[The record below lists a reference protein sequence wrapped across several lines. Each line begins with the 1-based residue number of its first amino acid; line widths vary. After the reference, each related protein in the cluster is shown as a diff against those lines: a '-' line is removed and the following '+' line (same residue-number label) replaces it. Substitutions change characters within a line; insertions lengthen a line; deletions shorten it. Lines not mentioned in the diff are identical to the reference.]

1 MKSPVTM
8 SQAQVYGISKQNSKE
23 IFQFF
28 QKNFGCTRKVYNMC
42 VDSCYK
48 QLEQAGYTSGDDLP
62 DISFPKVAALKKD
75 YPYLKEADGLGLA
88 NSVRDFQKACKT
100 FRDQKDRSTY
110 RKSALRRDRSGKELL
125 SFRGLKGIPRFH
137 AKSAGYFSY
146 RTACQY
152 PKEGN
157 ALKRPTIRLEGS
169 ILYLPKL
176 KQGVKLIIHR
186 KLPEDAHILN
196 VTVFMDTDGTYRVSI
211 CYSYTFLMEMDY
223 REAATQE
230 QPLPKET
237 RFLGLDYS
245 QKDLYVDS
253 EGRKANYPK
262 YYKRSEQ
269 KLARLQ
275 KSICRKEKNGKNYQK
290 SMRKIQKL
298 HVKIKHQR
306 HDYLQ
311 KLSTELVS
319 RYDVIVV
326 EDINLRAMGG
336 CLSLGKNLHDNG
348 FGLFREMLAYKLWK
362 KGSCLVRIDR
372 MYPSSKT
379 CSVCGAVKQ
388 DLKLSDRIYICPECG
403 CFIDRIYICPE
414 CGCFIDQDYNAAV
427 NIREEG
433 KRTFLIYLK
442 EAMEK
447 EEEAKIRQ
455 KATKE
460 RRQKKKKAA

>member
-1 MKSPVTM
+1 MKAPITM
-8 SQAQVYGISKQNSKE
+8 NQAQVYGISKQNSKE

-28 QKNFGCTRKVYNMC
+28 QKNFGCTRKVYNLC

-48 QLEQAGYTSGDDLP
+48 QLEQAGYTDGDDLP
-62 DISFPKVAALKKD
+62 ELSFPKVSALKKD

-88 NSVRDFQKACKT
+88 NSVLDFQKAYKI
-100 FRDQKDRSTY
+100 FRNQKDRSVY
-110 RKSALRRDRSGKELL
+110 RKSALRLDRSGKEPL

-157 ALKRPTIRLEGS
+157 ALKRPTIRLEGG

-176 KQGVKLIIHR
+176 KHGVKLIIHR

-196 VTVFMDTDGTYRVSI
+196 ATVFMDTDGTYQVSI
-211 CYSYTFLMEMDY
+211 CHSYTFLMEMDY
-223 REAATQE
+223 REAAAQE
-230 QPLPKET
+230 QPIPKGT

-262 YYKRSEQ
+262 YYRRSEQ

-275 KSICRKEKNGKNYQK
+275 KSICRKEKNGMNYQK
-290 SMRKIQKL
+290 TMRKIQKL
-298 HVKIKHQR
+298 HTKIKHQR

-379 CSVCGAVKQ
+379 CSVCGAVKP
-388 DLKLSDRIYICPECG
+388 DLKLSDRIYICPKCG
-403 CFIDRIYICPE
+403 CVIDR
-414 CGCFIDQDYNAAV
+414 DYNAAV
-427 NIREEG
+427 NILEEG
-433 KRTFLIYLK
+433 KRIFLTYLK

-447 EEEAKIRQ
+447 AEEAKIRQ
-455 KATKE
+455 EAAKE

>member
-237 RFLGLDYS
+237 RFLGLDYL

-403 CFIDRIYICPE
+403 CFIDR
-414 CGCFIDQDYNAAV
+414 DYNAAV

>member
-42 VDSCYK
+42 VNSCYK

-403 CFIDRIYICPE
+403 CFIDR
-414 CGCFIDQDYNAAV
+414 DYNAAV

>member
-403 CFIDRIYICPE
+403 CFIDR
-414 CGCFIDQDYNAAV
+414 DYNAAV

>member
-311 KLSTELVS
+311 KLSTELVC

-403 CFIDRIYICPE
+403 CFIDR
-414 CGCFIDQDYNAAV
+414 DYNAAV

>member
-88 NSVRDFQKACKT
+88 NSVLDFQKACKT

-223 REAATQE
+223 REAATQK
-230 QPLPKET
+230 QPLPKGT

-298 HVKIKHQR
+298 HVKIKHQ
-306 HDYLQ
+306 
-311 KLSTELVS
+311 V
-319 RYDVIVV
+319 
-326 EDINLRAMGG
+326 
-336 CLSLGKNLHDNG
+336 
-348 FGLFREMLAYKLWK
+348 
-362 KGSCLVRIDR
+362 
-372 MYPSSKT
+372 
-379 CSVCGAVKQ
+379 
-388 DLKLSDRIYICPECG
+388 
-403 CFIDRIYICPE
+403 
-414 CGCFIDQDYNAAV
+414 
-427 NIREEG
+427 
-433 KRTFLIYLK
+433 
-442 EAMEK
+442 
-447 EEEAKIRQ
+447 
-455 KATKE
+455 
-460 RRQKKKKAA
+460 

>member
-88 NSVRDFQKACKT
+88 NSVLDFQKACKT

-137 AKSAGYFSY
+137 AKLAGYFSY

-253 EGRKANYPK
+253 EGRKMYDENRKFTKLVMFMAEK
-262 YYKRSEQ
+262 YYSNNLVLNEAVSTFEDVVETSGNGEASFGVAGEDWERIEFTAPPYKHSDARFYAEYYNGFQAPFLVCIWNKDYAELEDLLKNTSE
-269 KLARLQ
+269 KLYKAY
-275 KSICRKEKNGKNYQK
+275 RKEMEWDMTYE
-290 SMRKIQKL
+290 RL
-298 HVKIKHQR
+298 
-306 HDYLQ
+306 D
-311 KLSTELVS
+311 
-319 RYDVIVV
+319 
-326 EDINLRAMGG
+326 
-336 CLSLGKNLHDNG
+336 KNLLSVAKGLGEFYLNG
-348 FGLFREMLAYKLWK
+348 TR
-362 KGSCLVRIDR
+362 
-372 MYPSSKT
+372 
-379 CSVCGAVKQ
+379 
-388 DLKLSDRIYICPECG
+388 
-403 CFIDRIYICPE
+403 
-414 CGCFIDQDYNAAV
+414 
-427 NIREEG
+427 
-433 KRTFLIYLK
+433 
-442 EAMEK
+442 
-447 EEEAKIRQ
+447 
-455 KATKE
+455 
-460 RRQKKKKAA
+460 

>member
-28 QKNFGCTRKVYNMC
+28 RKNFGCTRKVYNMC

-403 CFIDRIYICPE
+403 CFIDR
-414 CGCFIDQDYNAAV
+414 DYNAAV

>member
-1 MKSPVTM
+1 MKAPITM
-8 SQAQVYGISKQNSKE
+8 NQAQVYGISKQNSKE

-28 QKNFGCTRKVYNMC
+28 QKNFGCTRKVYNLC

-48 QLEQAGYTSGDDLP
+48 QLEQAGYTNGDDLP
-62 DISFPKVAALKKD
+62 EFSFPKVSALKKD

-88 NSVRDFQKACKT
+88 NSVLDVQKAYKT
-100 FRDQKDRSTY
+100 FRNQKDRSAY
-110 RKSALRRDRSGKELL
+110 RKSALRRDRSGKEPL

-196 VTVFMDTDGTYRVSI
+196 VTVFMDTDGTYQVSI

-223 REAATQE
+223 REAAVQE

-237 RFLGLDYS
+237 SFLGLDYS
-245 QKDLYVDS
+245 QKDFYVDS

-262 YYKRSEQ
+262 YYRRSEQ

-275 KSICRKEKNGKNYQK
+275 KSICRKEKDGKNYQK
-290 SMRKIQKL
+290 NMRKIQKL
-298 HVKIKHQR
+298 HAKIKHQR

-326 EDINLRAMGG
+326 EDINLRAIGG

-362 KGSCLVRIDR
+362 RGSCLVRIDR

-379 CSVCGAVKQ
+379 CSLCGAVKPG
-388 DLKLSDRIYICPECG
+388 LKLSDRIYICPECG
-403 CFIDRIYICPE
+403 CVIDR
-414 CGCFIDQDYNAAV
+414 DYNAAV

-433 KRTFLIYLK
+433 KRIFLTYLK

-447 EEEAKIRQ
+447 AEEAKIRQ
-455 KATKE
+455 EAAKE
-460 RRQKKKKAA
+460 RRQKKKKTA

>member
-186 KLPEDAHILN
+186 KLPEDALILN

-403 CFIDRIYICPE
+403 CFIDR
-414 CGCFIDQDYNAAV
+414 DYNAAV

>member
-1 MKSPVTM
+1 MASANRIVKKSFSFFRKILAVPGKSITCVLTAVTN
-8 SQAQVYGISKQNSKE
+8 SWNKLGIRN
-23 IFQFF
+23 
-28 QKNFGCTRKVYNMC
+28 
-42 VDSCYK
+42 
-48 QLEQAGYTSGDDLP
+48 GDDLP
-62 DISFPKVAALKKD
+62 EFSFPKVSALKKD

-88 NSVRDFQKACKT
+88 NSVLDFQKAYKT
-100 FRDQKDRSTY
+100 FRNQKDRSAY
-110 RKSALRRDRSGKELL
+110 RKSALRRDRSGKEPL

-157 ALKRPTIRLEGS
+157 TLKRPTIRLEGS

-186 KLPEDAHILN
+186 KLPEDAHILHA
-196 VTVFMDTDGTYRVSI
+196 TVFMDTDGTYQVSI

-230 QPLPKET
+230 QPLPKKT

-245 QKDLYVDS
+245 QKDFYVDS

-262 YYKRSEQ
+262 YYRRSEQ
-269 KLARLQ
+269 KLSRLQ
-275 KSICRKEKNGKNYQK
+275 KSICRKEKDGKNYQK
-290 SMRKIQKL
+290 TLRKIQKL
-298 HVKIKHQR
+298 HAKIKHQR

-311 KLSTELVS
+311 KLSTELIS

-326 EDINLRAMGG
+326 EDINLRAIGG

-379 CSVCGAVKQ
+379 CSVCGVVKP

-403 CFIDRIYICPE
+403 CVIDR
-414 CGCFIDQDYNAAV
+414 DYNAAV

-433 KRTFLIYLK
+433 KRIFLTYLK

-447 EEEAKIRQ
+447 AEEAKIRQ
-455 KATKE
+455 EAVKE

>member
-62 DISFPKVAALKKD
+62 DISFPKVAALKND

-110 RKSALRRDRSGKELL
+110 RKSALRRDRSGKEML

-403 CFIDRIYICPE
+403 CFIDR
-414 CGCFIDQDYNAAV
+414 DYNAAV

>member
-319 RYDVIVV
+319 RYDVIVL

-403 CFIDRIYICPE
+403 CFIDR
-414 CGCFIDQDYNAAV
+414 DYNAAV

>member
-326 EDINLRAMGG
+326 KDINLRAMGG

-403 CFIDRIYICPE
+403 CFIDR
-414 CGCFIDQDYNAAV
+414 DYNAAV

>member
-110 RKSALRRDRSGKELL
+110 RKSALRRDRSRKELL

-403 CFIDRIYICPE
+403 CFIDR
-414 CGCFIDQDYNAAV
+414 DYNAAV

>member
-1 MKSPVTM
+1 MKAPITM
-8 SQAQVYGISKQNSKE
+8 NQAQVYGISKQNSKE

-28 QKNFGCTRKVYNMC
+28 QKNFGCTRKVYNLC

-48 QLEQAGYTSGDDLP
+48 QLEQAGYTDGDDLP
-62 DISFPKVAALKKD
+62 ELSFPKVSALKKD

-88 NSVRDFQKACKT
+88 NSVLDFQKAYKI
-100 FRDQKDRSTY
+100 FRNQKDRSVY
-110 RKSALRRDRSGKELL
+110 RKSALRLDRSGKEPL

-157 ALKRPTIRLEGS
+157 ALKRPTIRLEGG

-176 KQGVKLIIHR
+176 KHGVKLIIHR

-196 VTVFMDTDGTYRVSI
+196 ATVFMDTDGTYQVSI

-223 REAATQE
+223 REAAAQE
-230 QPLPKET
+230 QPIPKGT

-262 YYKRSEQ
+262 YYRRSEQ

-275 KSICRKEKNGKNYQK
+275 KSICRKEKNGMNYQK
-290 SMRKIQKL
+290 TMRKIQKL
-298 HVKIKHQR
+298 HTKIKHQR

-379 CSVCGAVKQ
+379 CSVCGAVKP
-388 DLKLSDRIYICPECG
+388 DLKLSDRIYICPKCG
-403 CFIDRIYICPE
+403 CVIDR
-414 CGCFIDQDYNAAV
+414 DYNAAV
-427 NIREEG
+427 NIMEEG
-433 KRTFLIYLK
+433 KRIFLTYLK

-447 EEEAKIRQ
+447 AEEAKIRQ
-455 KATKE
+455 EAAKE

>member
-403 CFIDRIYICPE
+403 CFIDR
-414 CGCFIDQDYNAAV
+414 DYNAAV

-447 EEEAKIRQ
+447 EEEEIRQ

>member
-8 SQAQVYGISKQNSKE
+8 SQAQVYGISKQNSKK

-88 NSVRDFQKACKT
+88 NSVLDFQKACKT
-100 FRDQKDRSTY
+100 FRNQK
-110 RKSALRRDRSGKELL
+110 DRSGKELL

-290 SMRKIQKL
+290 SMRKIKKL

-403 CFIDRIYICPE
+403 CFIDR
-414 CGCFIDQDYNAAV
+414 DYNAAV

-455 KATKE
+455 KAAKE

>member
-8 SQAQVYGISKQNSKE
+8 SQTQVYGISKQNSKE
-23 IFQFF
+23 IFQFL

-403 CFIDRIYICPE
+403 CFIDR
-414 CGCFIDQDYNAAV
+414 DYNAAV

-455 KATKE
+455 KAAKE

>member
-1 MKSPVTM
+1 MKAPVTM
-8 SQAQVYGISKQNSKE
+8 NQAQVYGISKQNSKE

-28 QKNFGCTRKVYNMC
+28 QKNFGCTRKVYNLC

-88 NSVRDFQKACKT
+88 NSVLDFQKAYKT

-137 AKSAGYFSY
+137 SKSAGYFSY

-157 ALKRPTIRLEGS
+157 ALKRPTIRLKGS

-186 KLPEDAHILN
+186 KLPENTHILN

-223 REAATQE
+223 REAATQA

-245 QKDLYVDS
+245 QKYLYVDS

-262 YYKRSEQ
+262 YYRRSEQ

-298 HVKIKHQR
+298 HAKIKHQR

-319 RYDVIVV
+319 RYDVIAV

-362 KGSCLVRIDR
+362 KGSCLVRVDR

-403 CFIDRIYICPE
+403 CVIDR
-414 CGCFIDQDYNAAV
+414 DYNAAV

-455 KATKE
+455 EAAKK

>member
-1 MKSPVTM
+1 MKAPITM
-8 SQAQVYGISKQNSKE
+8 NQAQVYGISKQNSKE

-28 QKNFGCTRKVYNMC
+28 QKNFGCTRKVYNLC

-48 QLEQAGYTSGDDLP
+48 QLEQAGYTDGDDLP
-62 DISFPKVAALKKD
+62 ELSFPKVSALKKD

-88 NSVRDFQKACKT
+88 NSVLDFQKAYKI
-100 FRDQKDRSTY
+100 FRNQKDRSVY
-110 RKSALRRDRSGKELL
+110 RKSALRLDRSGKEPL

-157 ALKRPTIRLEGS
+157 ALKRPTIRLEGG

-176 KQGVKLIIHR
+176 KHGVKLIIHR

-196 VTVFMDTDGTYRVSI
+196 ATVFMDTDGTYQVSI

-223 REAATQE
+223 REAAAQE
-230 QPLPKET
+230 QPIPKGT

-262 YYKRSEQ
+262 YYRRSEQ

-275 KSICRKEKNGKNYQK
+275 KSICRKEKNGMNYQK
-290 SMRKIQKL
+290 TMRKIQKL
-298 HVKIKHQR
+298 HTKIKHQR

-379 CSVCGAVKQ
+379 CSV
-388 DLKLSDRIYICPECG
+388 
-403 CFIDRIYICPE
+403 
-414 CGCFIDQDYNAAV
+414 
-427 NIREEG
+427 
-433 KRTFLIYLK
+433 
-442 EAMEK
+442 
-447 EEEAKIRQ
+447 
-455 KATKE
+455 
-460 RRQKKKKAA
+460 

>member
-1 MKSPVTM
+1 MKAPITM
-8 SQAQVYGISKQNSKE
+8 NQAQVYGISKQNSKE

-28 QKNFGCTRKVYNMC
+28 QKNFGCTRKVYNLC

-48 QLEQAGYTSGDDLP
+48 QLEQAGYTNGDDLP
-62 DISFPKVAALKKD
+62 EFSFPKVSALKKD

-88 NSVRDFQKACKT
+88 NSVLDFQKAYKT
-100 FRDQKDRSTY
+100 FRNQKDRSAY
-110 RKSALRRDRSGKELL
+110 RKSALRRDRSGKEPL

-196 VTVFMDTDGTYRVSI
+196 ATVFMDTDGTYQASI
-211 CYSYTFLMEMDY
+211 CYSYTFLMAMDY
-223 REAATQE
+223 REAAAQE
-230 QPLPKET
+230 QPLPKGT

-262 YYKRSEQ
+262 YYRRSEQ

-275 KSICRKEKNGKNYQK
+275 KSVCRKEKNGKNYQK
-290 SMRKIQKL
+290 TMRKIQKL
-298 HVKIKHQR
+298 HTKIKHQR

-336 CLSLGKNLHDNG
+336 CLSLVKNLHDNG
-348 FGLFREMLAYKLWK
+348 FGLFMEMLTYKLWK

-379 CSVCGAVKQ
+379 CSVCGAVKP
-388 DLKLSDRIYICPECG
+388 DLKLSDRIYICPKCG
-403 CFIDRIYICPE
+403 CVIDR
-414 CGCFIDQDYNAAV
+414 DYNVAV

-433 KRTFLIYLK
+433 KRIFLTYLK

-447 EEEAKIRQ
+447 AEEAKNRQ
-455 KATKE
+455 EAVKE
-460 RRQKKKKAA
+460 RRQKKKRLYKSSKI

>member
-186 KLPEDAHILN
+186 KFPEDAHILN

-403 CFIDRIYICPE
+403 CFIDR
-414 CGCFIDQDYNAAV
+414 DYNAAV

>member
-1 MKSPVTM
+1 
-8 SQAQVYGISKQNSKE
+8 
-23 IFQFF
+23 
-28 QKNFGCTRKVYNMC
+28 MC

-403 CFIDRIYICPE
+403 CFIDR
-414 CGCFIDQDYNAAV
+414 DYNAAV

>member
-1 MKSPVTM
+1 MKAPITM
-8 SQAQVYGISKQNSKE
+8 NQAQVYGISKQNSKE

-28 QKNFGCTRKVYNMC
+28 QKNFGCTRKVYNLC

-48 QLEQAGYTSGDDLP
+48 QLEQAGYTDGDDLP
-62 DISFPKVAALKKD
+62 ELSFPKVSALKKD

-88 NSVRDFQKACKT
+88 NSVLDFQKAYKI
-100 FRDQKDRSTY
+100 FRNQKDRSVY
-110 RKSALRRDRSGKELL
+110 RKSALRLDRSGKEPL

-157 ALKRPTIRLEGS
+157 ALKRPTIRLEGG

-176 KQGVKLIIHR
+176 KHGVKLIIHR

-196 VTVFMDTDGTYRVSI
+196 ATVFMDTDGTYQVSI

-223 REAATQE
+223 REAAAQE
-230 QPLPKET
+230 QPIPKGT
-237 RFLGLDYS
+237 RFLWLDYS

-262 YYKRSEQ
+262 YYRRSEQ

-275 KSICRKEKNGKNYQK
+275 KSICRKEKNGMNYQK
-290 SMRKIQKL
+290 TMRKIQKL
-298 HVKIKHQR
+298 HTKIKHQR

-379 CSVCGAVKQ
+379 CSVCGAVKP
-388 DLKLSDRIYICPECG
+388 DLKLSDRIYICPKCG
-403 CFIDRIYICPE
+403 CVIDR
-414 CGCFIDQDYNAAV
+414 DYNAAV
-427 NIREEG
+427 NILEEG
-433 KRTFLIYLK
+433 KRIFLTYLK

-447 EEEAKIRQ
+447 AEEAKIRQ
-455 KATKE
+455 EAAKE

>member
-1 MKSPVTM
+1 MKAPITM
-8 SQAQVYGISKQNSKE
+8 NQAQVYGISKQNSKE

-28 QKNFGCTRKVYNMC
+28 QKNFGCTRKVYNLC

-48 QLEQAGYTSGDDLP
+48 QLEQAGYTNGDDLP
-62 DISFPKVAALKKD
+62 EFSFPKVSALKKD

-88 NSVRDFQKACKT
+88 NSVLDFQKAYKI
-100 FRDQKDRSTY
+100 FRNQKDRSAY
-110 RKSALRRDRSGKELL
+110 RKSALRRDRSGKEPL
-125 SFRGLKGIPRFH
+125 SFRGVKGIPRFH

-196 VTVFMDTDGTYRVSI
+196 VTVFMDTDGTYQVSI

-223 REAATQE
+223 REAAVQE

-237 RFLGLDYS
+237 SFLGLDYS
-245 QKDLYVDS
+245 QKDFYVDS

-262 YYKRSEQ
+262 YYRRSEQ

-275 KSICRKEKNGKNYQK
+275 KSICRKEKDGKDYQK
-290 SMRKIQKL
+290 TRRKIQKL
-298 HVKIKHQR
+298 HAKIKHQR

-326 EDINLRAMGG
+326 EDINLRAIGG

-362 KGSCLVRIDR
+362 RGSCLVRIDR

-379 CSVCGAVKQ
+379 CSLCGAVKPG
-388 DLKLSDRIYICPECG
+388 LKLSDRIYICPECG
-403 CFIDRIYICPE
+403 CVIDR
-414 CGCFIDQDYNAAV
+414 DYNAAV

-433 KRTFLIYLK
+433 KRIFLTYLK

-447 EEEAKIRQ
+447 AEEAKIRQ
-455 KATKE
+455 EAAKE
-460 RRQKKKKAA
+460 RRQKKKKTA

>member
-1 MKSPVTM
+1 MKAPITM
-8 SQAQVYGISKQNSKE
+8 NQAQVYGISKQNSKE

-28 QKNFGCTRKVYNMC
+28 QKNFGCTRKVYNLC

-48 QLEQAGYTSGDDLP
+48 QLEQAGYTNGDDLP
-62 DISFPKVAALKKD
+62 EFSFPKVSALKKD

-88 NSVRDFQKACKT
+88 NSVLDFQKAYKI
-100 FRDQKDRSTY
+100 FRNQKDRSVY
-110 RKSALRRDRSGKELL
+110 RKSAIRRDRSGKEPL

-176 KQGVKLIIHR
+176 KQGVELIIHR

-196 VTVFMDTDGTYRVSI
+196 TTVFMDTAGTYQVSI

-223 REAATQE
+223 REAAIQE
-230 QPLPKET
+230 QPLPKGT

-245 QKDLYVDS
+245 QKDFYVDS
-253 EGRKANYPK
+253 EGRKANYPN
-262 YYKRSEQ
+262 YYRRSEQ

-275 KSICRKEKNGKNYQK
+275 KSICRKEKDGKNYQK
-290 SMRKIQKL
+290 NMRKIQKL
-298 HVKIKHQR
+298 HAKIKHQR

-336 CLSLGKNLHDNG
+336 CLSLGKNLHDNS
-348 FGLFREMLAYKLWK
+348 FGLFREMLVYKLWK

-379 CSVCGAVKQ
+379 CSVCGAVKP

-403 CFIDRIYICPE
+403 CVIDR
-414 CGCFIDQDYNAAV
+414 DYNAAV

-433 KRTFLIYLK
+433 KQIFLTYLK

-447 EEEAKIRQ
+447 AEEAKIRQ
-455 KATKE
+455 EAAKE
-460 RRQKKKKAA
+460 RRKKKKKAA

>member
-1 MKSPVTM
+1 MKAPVTM
-8 SQAQVYGISKQNSKE
+8 NQAQVYDISKQNSKE

-28 QKNFGCTRKVYNMC
+28 QKSFGCTRKVYNLC

-48 QLEQAGYTSGDDLP
+48 QLEQAGYVSGDDLP
-62 DISFPKVAALKKD
+62 ELSFPKVSALKKD

-88 NSVRDFQKACKT
+88 NSVLDFQKAYKT
-100 FRDQKDRSTY
+100 FRNQKDRSTY

-152 PKEGN
+152 PK
-157 ALKRPTIRLEGS
+157 EGS

-262 YYKRSEQ
+262 YYRRSEQ
-269 KLARLQ
+269 KMARLQ

-298 HVKIKHQR
+298 HAKIKHQR

-319 RYDVIVV
+319 RYDVIVA

-379 CSVCGAVKQ
+379 CSVCGTVKQ
-388 DLKLSDRIYICPECG
+388 DLKLSDRIYICPECR
-403 CFIDRIYICPE
+403 CVIDR
-414 CGCFIDQDYNAAV
+414 DYNAAV

-433 KRTFLIYLK
+433 KRIFLIYLK

-447 EEEAKIRQ
+447 EEEAQTRQ
-455 KATKE
+455 EAAKE

>member
-110 RKSALRRDRSGKELL
+110 RKSALRLDRSGKELL

-403 CFIDRIYICPE
+403 CFIDR
-414 CGCFIDQDYNAAV
+414 DYNAAV

>member
-176 KQGVKLIIHR
+176 KQGVKPIIHR

-403 CFIDRIYICPE
+403 CFIDR
-414 CGCFIDQDYNAAV
+414 DYNAAV

>member
-245 QKDLYVDS
+245 QKDIYVDS

-403 CFIDRIYICPE
+403 CFIDR
-414 CGCFIDQDYNAAV
+414 DYNAAV

>member
-403 CFIDRIYICPE
+403 CFIDR
-414 CGCFIDQDYNAAV
+414 DYNAAV
-427 NIREEG
+427 NIREEE

-442 EAMEK
+442 EAMDK

>member
-290 SMRKIQKL
+290 SMRKIKKL

-379 CSVCGAVKQ
+379 CSVCGAVKH

-403 CFIDRIYICPE
+403 CFIDR
-414 CGCFIDQDYNAAV
+414 DYNAAV